1 MSSAADES
9 GPGRRRGRTPKGLL
23 PKILVTL
30 ALLALAAVAVAL
42 GGPLVRL
49 VALPATLVL
58 VLLVG
63 AVVLWRRP
71 RRVAAVVAVASALA
85 VAAASG
91 WYWSSLHRQLSE
103 IPRVDDAVLDAGP
116 RPAPH
121 RQGTV
126 NFLLLGADDPAPAAD
141 KPSIADLLAA
151 DEWSPGAYRSDTIVV
166 VHIPRN
172 RASATVV
179 SIPRDSYLPIVDP
192 SGEEHAPD
200 KVNAA
205 FSSYGPFGTWRTVE
219 SLAGV
224 RLDHMAIL
232 DFEGFRDLT
241 TALGGVEV
249 RVPETVRDPQLG
261 RTWEKGTVSLE
272 GQDALDYVRMRYGLE
287 NGDFDRVRRQQ
298 NFLRAVVGKLGDDG
312 TTDDPRRL
320 LDTVEALAAPLT
332 VDEGWTS
339 RAMASLAL
347 SVGGIDPDDIHYV
360 TLPFDR
366 YERVEGAG
374 AVNIV
379 DKGLS
384 TALFR
389 AMRADR
395 MPAFLDDHPEL
406 ELPDADEVR

>member
-1 MSSAADES
+1 M
-9 GPGRRRGRTPKGLL
+9 
-23 PKILVTL
+23 TL
-30 ALLALAAVAVAL
+30 ALVALAACAYVL

-49 VALPATLVL
+49 VVLPAALVL

-63 AVVLWRRP
+63 AIVLWRRT
-71 RRVAAVVAVASALA
+71 RRVAAVVSVALALA
-85 VAAASG
+85 VTTTSG

-103 IPRVDDAVLDAGP
+103 IPRVDDAVLDTGT

-126 NFLLLGADDPAPAAD
+126 NFLLLGADDPDPAAD
-141 KPSIADLLAA
+141 KPSIAELLAT
-151 DEWSPGAYRSDTIVV
+151 DEWSPGAYRSDSILV
-166 VHIPRN
+166 VHVPRN

-179 SIPRDSYLPIVDP
+179 SIPRDSYVPIVDP
-192 SGEEHAPD
+192 AGEEHEPD

-219 SLAGV
+219 ALAGV

-249 RVPETVRDPQLG
+249 RVPETVTDPQLG

-298 NFLRAVVGKLGDDG
+298 NFLRAVVRKLGDDG
-312 TTDDPRRL
+312 TTGDPRRL
-320 LDTVEALAAPLT
+320 LETVEALAAPLT

-339 RAMASLAL
+339 QAMASLAL
-347 SVGGIDPDDIHYV
+347 SVGGIDPGDIHYV

-366 YERVEGAG
+366 YEQVEGAG
-374 AVNIV
+374 AVNII
-379 DKGLS
+379 DERLS

-395 MPAFLDDHPEL
+395 MPALLEDHPEL